1 MNIGKY
7 NTSYLDDFILDS
19 EDYPQDE
26 PVAETKASDGA
37 AAEPEPEAEAEP
49 DSKDHEHK
57 GHSHDHSDKKGH
69 VHGSQ
74 GRKNLQEGSSKA
86 GAKSTQF
93 EAVAWMI
100 MTLTSVG
107 ILLQQNNFLTL

>member
-1 MNIGKY
+1 MHSSLN
-7 NTSYLDDFILDS
+7 FV

-26 PVAETKASDGA
+26 PVAETKSTDKSDAA

-49 DSKDHEHK
+49 ESDDHDHK
-57 GHSHDHSDKKGH
+57 KHGHSHDHSKKGH

-74 GRKNLQEGSSKA
+74 GRKNLEEEDNNISA
-86 GAKSTQF
+86 STKF
-93 EAVAWMI
+93 DAVAWMI
-100 MTLTSVG
+100 MSMTTFG